1 MHVAVSLLIRTTQF
15 GRTSCPRTERQRR
28 TSLAR
33 PLRQQRCIA
42 VERTGVPGVL
52 VCEGSSQGLIRRL
65 VDQRISWV
73 LPDIWIPT
81 HQNLPDM
88 SGQANHLKEVTA

>member
-1 MHVAVSLLIRTTQF
+1 MHVAVGLLIRTTQF
-15 GRTSCPRTERQRR
+15 GRTSCPRTDQRR
-28 TSLAR
+28 RTALAT

-52 VCEGSSQGLIRRL
+52 VCEGPSQGLIRRL

-73 LPDIWIPT
+73 LPVIWIPT
-81 HQNLPDM
+81 YQNLPDM
-88 SGQANHLKEVTA
+88 SGQANHLKEMTA